1 MAVIRE
7 VYTLPLVA
15 KKLGENEDWLW
26 DISCEMDAG
35 DGCLSVLGPNDEHT
49 VAFTDEGIE
58 NLIELVRIHKAD
70 PSRLVR
76 LPLDS

>member
-1 MAVIRE
+1 MAAIGQ

-15 KKLGENEDWLW
+15 EKLGEDADWLW
-26 DISCEMDAG
+26 DISCEMEPE

-49 VAFTDEGIE
+49 VAFTDQGID
-58 NLIELVRIHKAD
+58 NLAELVRLHKAD

-76 LPLDS
+76 MPLDS

>member
-1 MAVIRE
+1 MAAIGQ

-15 KKLGENEDWLW
+15 EKLGEDADWLW
-26 DISCEMDAG
+26 DISCEMEPE

-49 VAFTDEGIE
+49 VAFTDQGID
-58 NLIELVRIHKAD
+58 NLADLVRLHKAV

-76 LPLDS
+76 MPLDS